1 MSDWLSITRG
11 EAPLIVSIPHAGT
24 QIPEAIEGRLESSWL
39 ARVDTDWH
47 MPQLYAF
54 AAGLGATVIETA
66 ISRTVIDVNR
76 DPSGAP
82 LYPGQATTGLCPL
95 TTFDGKPLYRSGAAP
110 DAEEIEE
117 RRGRF
122 FLPYHA
128 AIAGEIARL
137 RRTHDTVVLYDA
149 HAIRSHVPALFEG
162 ELPVFNIGTNGGKS
176 CAQELS
182 AAAQAICIGSGEPTV
197 ANGRFKGGYITRL
210 YGRPDN
216 GVHALQMELAFRG
229 FLKEPVVL
237 RDYNWPPVF
246 DPALAAKAQAT
257 LKRVLGA
264 CLTFA
269 EEPS

>member
-1 MSDWLSITRG
+1 M
-11 EAPLIVSIPHAGT
+11 
-24 QIPEAIEGRLESSWL
+24 
-39 ARVDTDWH
+39 
-47 MPQLYAF
+47 
-54 AAGLGATVIETA
+54 IETA

-162 ELPVFNIGTNGGKS
+162 ESPVFNIGTNGGKKRVGTERRGAGDLHRRRRADRRQWPLQGRLHHPALRAARQRRP
-176 CAQELS
+176 CPPDGTGLS
-182 AAAQAICIGSGEPTV
+182 RLPEGAGRAA
-197 ANGRFKGGYITRL
+197 RL
-210 YGRPDN
+210 
-216 GVHALQMELAFRG
+216 QLAAG
-229 FLKEPVVL
+229 LL
-237 RDYNWPPVF
+237 

>member
-1 MSDWLSITRG
+1 
-11 EAPLIVSIPHAGT
+11 
-24 QIPEAIEGRLESSWL
+24 
-39 ARVDTDWH
+39 

-117 RRGRF
+117 RRGGVLFPFSAAAPGAPLARRGAAPDAEEIEERRGRF

-137 RRTHDTVVLYDA
+137 KRTHDTVVLYDA

-162 ELPVFNIGTNGGKS
+162 ELPVFNIGTNGGRS